1 MGKMKKKKEGESRE
15 EKTREIAEMYIRT
28 GGGADWQGGTTQ
40 NWDPGRL
47 EAIQAQL

>member
-1 MGKMKKKKEGESRE
+1 MGKMKKKKETESME
-15 EKTREIAEMYIRT
+15 EKAREIAEMYIRT
-28 GGGADWQGGTTQ
+28 GGGADWQGGTAQ